1 MNSHKIPVHVAII
14 PDGNRRYAK
23 AKGLPVAFGHGRGY
37 ERTKEIISNAQEKG
51 VKFLTL
57 WAFSTENWGRGEE
70 EVSELLKLIKRGLI
84 ELYNEARIQKTRLVH
99 IGRRDRLGSE
109 IVSLLESIEKETES
123 YNDFCLCIAI
133 DYGGEDEIKRAEE
146 KLKMSNDSSKHIAD
160 FLDTVLIGVPS
171 PDLIIR
177 TGGEKRTSGFLPLQS
192 AYAEW
197 IFEERMFPDFD
208 EEAFQIA
215 LDEYALRARRFGR

>member
-57 WAFSTENWGRGEE
+57 WAFSTENWGRSEE

-84 ELYNEARIQKTRLVH
+84 ELYNEARIQKTKLVH

-133 DYGGEDEIKRAEE
+133 DYGGEDEIRRAEE
-146 KLKMSNDSSKHIAD
+146 KLKMSTDPSKHITD
-160 FLDTVLIGVPS
+160 FLDTTLIGIPS

>member
-160 FLDTVLIGVPS
+160 FLDTVLIGVPL